1 MKVEDSYPKRIVCL
15 TEECVE
21 TLYLL
26 GEQDRIVG
34 VSNYAV
40 RPKKVRKDKKVVCS
54 FINANIEKIL
64 SLEPDLVIG
73 YSDIQAE
80 IAKKLIKRGVT
91 VWINNY
97 RNIDG
102 IKIMINQLGLL
113 VGKQNISI
121 KITNQIDK
129 EIKRI
134 KDNSSKLSSKPK
146 VYFEEWFDP
155 IISSIKWVSEIIE
168 VCGGENFCNSIN
180 AGSLAKDRII
190 SNDSEIISFN
200 PDIILVSWCGKKFR
214 KEKMVNRKKWNLI
227 NAVKNNEIYEIDS
240 SIILQPGPAAIT
252 DGLKIINNIIQKWCS
267 KQTK

>member
-34 VSNYAV
+34 ISNYAV
-40 RPKKVRKDKKVVCS
+40 RPKNVRKDKKVICS

-80 IAKKLIKRGVT
+80 IAKKLIKRGIT

-97 RNIDG
+97 RNING

-121 KITNQIDK
+121 KLTNQIDK

-134 KDNSSKLSSKPK
+134 KDNSSKLPFKPK

-190 SNDSEIISFN
+190 FDDSEIISFN
-200 PDIILVSWCGKKFR
+200 PDIILASWCGKKFR
-214 KEKMVNRKKWNLI
+214 KEKMVSREKWNLI
-227 NAVKNNEIYEIDS
+227 SAVKNNEIHEIDS
-240 SIILQPGPAAIT
+240 SIILQPGPAALT
-252 DGLKIINNIIQKWCS
+252 DGLKIINNIIQKWSS